1 MILLFTENEKI
12 WMRKMPN
19 DKNIID
25 GKIYKIYMQ
34 MYDPDEIDIPWWG
47 TCNLWVRHR
56 KKGDKEYAFVNLRAA
71 ELCLK
76 WLEKKEP
83 HREFKIVESEE

>member
-47 TCNLWVRHR
+47 TCNL
-56 KKGDKEYAFVNLRAA
+56 
-71 ELCLK
+71 
-76 WLEKKEP
+76 
-83 HREFKIVESEE
+83 

>member
-1 MILLFTENEKI
+1 MLAMAISFSIRTTWNMILLFTENEKI

-47 TCNLWVRHR
+47 TCNL
-56 KKGDKEYAFVNLRAA
+56 
-71 ELCLK
+71 
-76 WLEKKEP
+76 
-83 HREFKIVESEE
+83 